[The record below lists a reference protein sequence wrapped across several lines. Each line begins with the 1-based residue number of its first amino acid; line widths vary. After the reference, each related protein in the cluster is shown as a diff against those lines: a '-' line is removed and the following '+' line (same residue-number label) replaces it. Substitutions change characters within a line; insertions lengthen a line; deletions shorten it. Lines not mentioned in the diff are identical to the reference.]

1 MRVEQAKSNIEAL
14 IVHCLANGIFKDF
27 ETLDKVRESFN
38 YLADM
43 AAVYEM
49 KIEKEKEKNLP
60 GSKFDE

>member
-1 MRVEQAKSNIEAL
+1 MRVENAKNNIEAL

-38 YLADM
+38 YLVNI
-43 AAVYEM
+43 AAAYEKKM
-49 KIEKEKEKNLP
+49 EEEKNLP

>member
-1 MRVEQAKSNIEAL
+1 MRVEQAKNNIEAL
-14 IVHCLANGIFKDF
+14 IIHCLGNGIFKDF

-43 AAVYEM
+43 AAVYEK
-49 KIEKEKEKNLP
+49 KIQEDKNLP

>member
-1 MRVEQAKSNIEAL
+1 MRVEEAKSTIEKL
-14 IVHCLANGIFKDF
+14 ILHCLANGIFKDF

-43 AAVYEM
+43 AAVYEY
-49 KIEKEKEKNLP
+49 KIEEEKNLP